1 MRSRSPAGTPGRSER
16 KLSSEERA
24 RLTLL
29 ALPTLALAFAITT
42 VSTYLGTVVRRYTHD
57 ALLIGVIV
65 GGEGVMALWIPL
77 IAGAWSDQLE
87 TRIGG
92 RLPFVIAGVL
102 PAAAAL
108 ALIGFA
114 HSLPAVAAMA
124 GAFFAFYFIAYEPY
138 RAMYPDLVRSDE
150 VAGRAQSAQAVAR
163 GLGTGLALLGGGLM
177 LSVARAFPFLM
188 AAGILLAATGAFVVL
203 VLRRGLQ
210 KQASRSQPQ
219 DARTVARQLLALL
232 RKHRALRAY
241 LIANALWEMSLAA
254 LKAFIVL
261 YLVIGLGYR
270 LQTTSLIIGIVA
282 VVILVGA
289 AGSGKL
295 GDRFGRLR
303 VVTVALWIYGAGFAI
318 PAATTLRPVIAGASP
333 LIALGGGTLM
343 SLAYAL
349 LMPLMPKDE
358 HGALT
363 GFYSLSRGIGIV
375 VGPILAGVLI
385 SLTHN
390 GPFKGTSGFQAMWI
404 VCAAAALL
412 SIVFVR
418 RLRAASEDRRELR
431 GA

>member
-1 MRSRSPAGTPGRSER
+1 MRSKDPAGARKRSER
-16 KLSSEERA
+16 KLTPEERA

-42 VSTYLGTVVRRYTHD
+42 VSTYLGTVVRRYTHN
-57 ALLIGVIV
+57 ALVIGVII

-77 IAGAWSDQLE
+77 IAGAWSDQLRS
-87 TRIGG
+87 RIGG
-92 RLPFVIAGVL
+92 RLPFVIAGVI

-108 ALIGFA
+108 VLIGFLRT
-114 HSLPAVAAMA
+114 LPAVAAMA
-124 GAFFAFYFIAYEPY
+124 GAFFAFYFVAYEPY

-188 AAGILLAATGAFVVL
+188 AAAILVTATGAFVVL

-210 KQASRSQPQ
+210 EQRQRSKP
-219 DARTVARQLLALL
+219 DSARVVARQLLRLL
-232 RKHRALRAY
+232 AEHPALRAY

-261 YLVIGLGYR
+261 YLVIGLGYK
-270 LQTTSLIIGIVA
+270 LQTSSLIIGAVA

-289 AGSGKL
+289 AASGKL
-295 GDRFGRLR
+295 GDRLGRLR
-303 VVTVALWIYGAGFAI
+303 VVTVALWIYGAGYLI
-318 PAATTLRPVIAGASP
+318 PAFTTARPAIAGASP

-343 SLAYAL
+343 ALAYAL
-349 LMPLMPKDE
+349 LMPLMPKGE

-375 VGPILAGVLI
+375 SGPILAGILI
-385 SLTHN
+385 SVTQSSPFGHTH
-390 GPFKGTSGFQAMWI
+390 GFEAMWF
-404 VCAAAALL
+404 VCAGAALL
-412 SIVFVR
+412 SLVFVR
-418 RLRAASEDRRELR
+418 RLRRAAEDRRELR
-431 GA
+431 RG